1 MVLAFAEKNPK
12 TGAMQL
18 KWLSSDKAMIVT
30 EGGRIIKTLGLAE
43 ANLSNITPISASSLP
58 SLASILK
65 NQTTWSAHY
74 DWMLNDHYL
83 FNYKANIT
91 PVLRGKSTIET
102 TVWNKDV
109 TEVVEVISIPSLD
122 YSFTNQYW
130 LDEQFN
136 VVKTHQYLGPD
147 IGDIEMTILKPFAL

>member
-1 MVLAFAEKNPK
+1 
-12 TGAMQL
+12 
-18 KWLSSDKAMIVT
+18 
-30 EGGRIIKTLGLAE
+30 
-43 ANLSNITPISASSLP
+43 
-58 SLASILK
+58 
-65 NQTTWSAHY
+65 
-74 DWMLNDHYL
+74 MLNDHYL